1 MTSECLSSSK
11 HYNLSLRNI
20 NPVIEA
26 LQDFFVLKTNI
37 NFQSYFFANFEHNKF
52 LKKKVMKPEFE
63 ELTLVNDEAK
73 KRFYIEVDGHL
84 AFINYDYAEGEH
96 QIALV
101 HTEAEPELLGT
112 GAAAAVVEKTL
123 HYIKENGKK
132 LLPFCPYIFAYIKK
146 HPEWKAIVDETFAGY
161 DQL

>member
-1 MTSECLSSSK
+1 
-11 HYNLSLRNI
+11 
-20 NPVIEA
+20 
-26 LQDFFVLKTNI
+26 
-37 NFQSYFFANFEHNKF
+37 
-52 LKKKVMKPEFE
+52 MKPEFE
-63 ELTLVNDEAK
+63 ELTLVKDEAK

-112 GAAAAVVEKTL
+112 GVQLPVVEKTL
-123 HYIKENGKK
+123 QYIKENGKNYFPSV
-132 LLPFCPYIFAYIKK
+132 LIFLHTSKK
-146 HPEWKAIVDETFAGY
+146 HPEWKAIVDETFCSY